1 MHKDEM
7 FYMLHN
13 KLITDIVADIEEIQE
28 MQDEVNKKLIKIQN
42 LFNQLKDHTR
52 QLREED
58 HEQQQ
63 QEGRS
68 QQAL

>member
-13 KLITDIVADIEEIQE
+13 KLITDIVVEIQE
-28 MQDEVNKKLIKIQN
+28 IEELRDEVNKKLNKIHN
-42 LFNQLKDHTR
+42 LFDQLKDHTR

-63 QEGRS
+63 PEGRS

>member
-1 MHKDEM
+1 MHKDDM

-13 KLITDIVADIEEIQE
+13 KLITDIVNTIQE
-28 MQDEVNKKLIKIQN
+28 VEELRLETDKQMNKINN
-42 LFNQLKDHTR
+42 LLNQLKDHTR
-52 QLREED
+52 QLREAD

-63 QEGRS
+63 QEGRT

>member
-1 MHKDEM
+1 M

-13 KLITDIVADIEEIQE
+13 KLITDIVTEIEEIE
-28 MQDEVNKKLIKIQN
+28 ELRDDINKKLDKVQK
-42 LFNQLKDHTR
+42 LFCQLKDHTR

-63 QEGRS
+63 QEGRT

>member
-13 KLITDIVADIEEIQE
+13 KLITDIVVEIEEIE
-28 MQDEVNKKLIKIQN
+28 ELRAETDKKLNKIDK
-42 LFNQLKDHTR
+42 LLNQLKEHTR

-63 QEGRS
+63 QEGRT

>member
-1 MHKDEM
+1 M

-13 KLITDIVADIEEIQE
+13 KLITDIVDEIEEIE
-28 MQDEVNKKLIKIQN
+28 ELREEVGKKLIKIHK
-42 LFNQLKDHTR
+42 LLNQLKDHTR

-63 QEGRS
+63 QEGRT
-68 QQAL
+68 QQTL

>member
-1 MHKDEM
+1 M

-13 KLITDIVADIEEIQE
+13 KLITDIVNEIEEIE
-28 MQDEVNKKLIKIQN
+28 ELRDEVNKKFGKIDK
-42 LFNQLKDHTR
+42 LLAQLKDHTR

-63 QEGRS
+63 QEGRT